1 MTVTAQDGYRSAA
14 AGGAHL
20 GGTSLMRDKEG
31 AADPPATAQ
40 DLLAR
45 LRPRPWNSE
54 ASTAF
59 EAAQEAI
66 SHAIGCYSS
75 LLASEQRSPNPRA
88 ERVDAWS
95 AARQQCAAERRR
107 LRAYDRDQVAEVRA
121 RYTQLI
127 AELDAELQAQS
138 R

>member
-1 MTVTAQDGYRSAA
+1 
-14 AGGAHL
+14 
-20 GGTSLMRDKEG
+20 MRDDDG
-31 AADPPATAQ
+31 RDDDRTSSGPPVTAQ

-45 LRPRPWNSE
+45 LRPRPWDSA

-88 ERVDAWS
+88 ERVEAWS

-107 LRAYDRDQVAEVRA
+107 LRAYNRDQVAEARA

-127 AELDAELQAQS
+127 AELDAQLQAQS